1 MACYQS
7 LGQTHHNTMERLQKG
22 GKDAATTGG
31 GEESLTPGSSLL
43 RIVLVGKTGS
53 GKSATGNS
61 ILCQPVF
68 ESRLGAQSVTRTCQ
82 KEIGTCNGRNILVV
96 DTPSIFEANA
106 QTQETYKDIGDCYLL
121 LAPGPHVLLLVTQLG
136 RFTAQDTVAV
146 RRVKEIFGAG
156 AMRHMVVLFTHK
168 EDLDCESLDD
178 YIANTDNHSLRI
190 LVQEC
195 GERYCAFNNR
205 ATGEEQ
211 EEQLAQLMA
220 MVKRLEMEHE
230 GAFHSNDLFSDAQML
245 QQGGARACG
254 GDHGR
259 YLAKVQLQVE
269 KQRRDLKESES
280 NWAFKVF
287 LRAKNWMIS
296 HHEFCV
302 FLVWCSLLF
311 LLIFLVI
318 LYHH

>member
-1 MACYQS
+1 
-7 LGQTHHNTMERLQKG
+7 MEGLQRSRYG
-22 GKDAATTGG
+22 TIVEG
-31 GEESLTPGSSLL
+31 GEDNQFATSSSL

-82 KEIGTCNGRNILVV
+82 KATGTWNGRNILVV
-96 DTPSIFEANA
+96 DTPSIFEAKA
-106 QTQETYKDIGDCYLL
+106 QTQEIYKDIGDCYLL

-156 AMRHMVVLFTHK
+156 AMRHMVILFTHK
-168 EDLDCESLDD
+168 EDLDGGSLDD

-195 GERYCAFNNR
+195 GGRYCAFNNR
-205 ATGEEQ
+205 ATGEKQ
-211 EEQLAQLMA
+211 KEQLAQLMA
-220 MVKRLEMEHE
+220 VVERLEMELE
-230 GAFHSNDLFSDAQML
+230 GTFHSNDLFSDAQML
-245 QQGGARACG
+245 QRGGARAYG
-254 GDHGR
+254 GDHVR

-269 KQRRDLKESES
+269 KQSRDLKESES
-280 NWAFKVF
+280 NWAFKAL

-296 HHEFCV
+296 HMGISAV
-302 FLVWCSLLF
+302 LVIC
-311 LLIFLVI
+311 LLIFLAVLI
-318 LYHH
+318 NLCITHGH